1 MPLLGAHMSIAGGF
15 DRAVERAA
23 AAGCDVVQ
31 LFTKSTGQW
40 RSRPIQPDEGA
51 RFQEALARLGVRHP
65 LVHASYLINLAS
77 PRQALRKRSIAGL
90 VEELQRA
97 DALGIPYVVVHP
109 GAHLEASLEEGL
121 ALVADSLRQ
130 IHRQREPGGA
140 EVLLE
145 LTAGQGTCLGH
156 RLEHLATILA
166 QVSQPQRVGVCVDT
180 CHAFAAGYDLRDLA
194 GYRAFWER
202 FEQLLGL
209 TRLKAIHLNDSQR
222 ELGSRIDRHAHI
234 GHGQLGTA
242 AFRHVLT
249 DPRLVQ
255 VPMYL
260 ETPKGTHH
268 GEDWDVINL
277 RTLRSLAGQPPVA
290 KETSRTAK
298 RLPTADRVAQRP
310 RRATRRRAADQRPPQ
325 SRPRK

>member
-1 MPLLGAHMSIAGGF
+1 MSIAGGF
-15 DRAVERAA
+15 DQAVERAA

-31 LFTKSTGQW
+31 LFTKSTSQW
-40 RSRPIQPDEGA
+40 ASRPIRPEEGA
-51 RFQEALARLGVRHP
+51 RFQEALARLGIRHP

-77 PRQALRKRSIAGL
+77 PQLALRKRSIGGL

-97 DALGIPYVVVHP
+97 DMLGIPYVVVHP
-109 GAHLEASLEEGL
+109 GAHQQASLEEGL

-130 IHRQREPGGA
+130 IHRQRPAGQA

-156 RLEHLATILA
+156 RLEHLAAILD
-166 QVSQPQRVGVCVDT
+166 QLDQPQRVGVCVDT
-180 CHAFAAGYDLRDLA
+180 CHAFAAGYDLRDPG
-194 GYRAFWER
+194 GYRAFWQR

-209 TRLKAIHLNDSQR
+209 ARLRAIHLNDSQR

-234 GHGQLGTA
+234 GRGELGRAT
-242 AFRHVLT
+242 FRRLVN
-249 DPRLVQ
+249 DPRLAQ

-260 ETPKGTHH
+260 ETPKGTHQ

-277 RTLRSLAGQPPVA
+277 RTLRALVDKDAALPAAPP
-290 KETSRTAK
+290 
-298 RLPTADRVAQRP
+298 P
-310 RRATRRRAADQRPPQ
+310 AADQPTPPDADGSAARKGRQTRRPAVRKR
-325 SRPRK
+325 RPSQ

>member
-40 RSRPIQPDEGA
+40 RARPIEPDEGV
-51 RFQEALARLGVRHP
+51 RFQEALARWGIRHP

-77 PRQALRKRSIAGL
+77 PQPALRKRSVAAL
-90 VEELQRA
+90 VEELARA

-109 GAHLEASLEEGL
+109 GAHLQASLEEGL
-121 ALVADSLRQ
+121 TLVAESLRQ
-130 IHRQREPGGA
+130 VHRQRATGQA

-156 RLEHLATILA
+156 RLEHLAVIL
-166 QVSQPQRVGVCVDT
+166 QQLDEPQRVGVCVDT
-180 CHAFAAGYDLRDLA
+180 CHAFAAGYDLADPG
-194 GYRAFWER
+194 GYRAFWQR

-209 TRLKAIHLNDSQR
+209 ARLRAIHLNDSQR

-234 GHGQLGTA
+234 GHGLLGTA
-242 AFRHVLT
+242 AFRRVLT
-249 DPRLVQ
+249 DPRLAP

-277 RTLRSLAGQPPVA
+277 RTLRALADGRAMAEAASPA
-290 KETSRTAK
+290 AG
-298 RLPTADRVAQRP
+298 RVPSDA
-310 RRATRRRAADQRPPQ
+310 RAA
-325 SRPRK
+325 PRKGRRKQRRSADGHRREE